1 VAAPIARVFQAPL
14 LNPLDMGIAFEVIE
28 VFGFLLPAALRVDF
42 AGVAA
47 RGLGTVALPRHVT
60 VVGME
65 EGLAV

>member
-1 VAAPIARVFQAPL
+1 
-14 LNPLDMGIAFEVIE
+14 MGIAFEVIE